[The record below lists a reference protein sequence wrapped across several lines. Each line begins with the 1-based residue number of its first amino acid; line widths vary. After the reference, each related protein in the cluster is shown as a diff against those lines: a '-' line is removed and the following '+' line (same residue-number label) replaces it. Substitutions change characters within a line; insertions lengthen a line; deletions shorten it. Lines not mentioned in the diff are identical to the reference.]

1 MGAFRTDCGHE
12 ILARWPLTSIPRNPY
27 LRALILQTMATT
39 SDISIGTYIRFNDDI
54 CQMVEWQHR
63 TPGNLRA
70 FYQGR
75 MRNLRTGKLNEHRW
89 RSGEVIDI
97 LRVEIHDLQ
106 YLYREGEFMVCMDPN
121 SYEQTHIPVALF
133 GDAMGLL
140 KEEMMVQVGFESDMP
155 IFARPPKV
163 VELEVTYTETAVKGD
178 TSNKVMKAATVET
191 GAEIQVPSFVEI
203 GTVVRIDTETRAY
216 MDRVKK

>member
-1 MGAFRTDCGHE
+1 
-12 ILARWPLTSIPRNPY
+12 
-27 LRALILQTMATT
+27 MATT

-89 RSGEVIDI
+89 RSGEVIDV

-106 YLYREGEFMVCMDPN
+106 YLYREGDHLVCMDPN
-121 SYEQTHIPVALF
+121 SFEQFHIPVELF
-133 GDAMGLL
+133 GNAMGLM
-140 KEEMMVQVGFESDMP
+140 KEEMTVQVGFESDVP

-163 VELEVTYTETAVKGD
+163 VELEVTYTENAVKGD
-178 TSNKVMKAATVET
+178 TSNKVMKAATLET
-191 GAEIQVPSFVEI
+191 GTEVQVPSFIEI
-203 GTVVRIDTETRAY
+203 GTVVRIDTETGAY